1 MPKTVKGPDK
11 PGQPGRWRV
20 MGLDKLNMRHELFC
34 LGYVAKGLTKSVEAY
49 VEAGFSPG
57 GAPQSSWKLLQDPLI
72 KARIHELMAD
82 RFKKLHMD
90 ADEILARAAMIARGD
105 LRHLYDETGNLRPLS
120 ELNMEAAAGVAS
132 VKVYEEFSG
141 TGKDRVKIGETKE
154 VRLRDPMPAIRLLA
168 EHKKLVKAPDTG
180 VNALA
185 NALAQR
191 LGAARAQKRKER
203 KP

>member
-1 MPKTVKGPDK
+1 MPNMKKAPRVGKN
-11 PGQPGRWRV
+11 PGRWKV
-20 MGLDKLNMRHELFC
+20 EGLKSLNHRHELFC
-34 LGYVAKGLTKSVEAY
+34 LTYIANGLKNAKGAY
-49 VEAGFSPG
+49 IEAGFSQH
-57 GAPQSSWKLLQDPLI
+57 GASQSASVLLRDPLI
-72 KARIHELMAD
+72 AGRITALLAD

-90 ADEILARAAMIARGD
+90 VDEILARAAMIARGD
-105 LRHLYDETGNLRPLS
+105 MRSLYDDKGNLLSPS
-120 ELNMEAAAGVAS
+120 ELGMEAAAGVAS

-141 TGKDRVKIGETKE
+141 TGKDRVKVGETKE

-168 EHKKLVKAPDTG
+168 EHKKLVKAPETG

-191 LGAARAQKRKER
+191 LGAARAQKRKEK

>member
-1 MPKTVKGPDK
+1 MATN
-11 PGQPGRWRV
+11 PGRWRKS
-20 MGLDKLNMRHELFC
+20 GLTELNQRHELFC
-34 LGYVAKGLTKSVEAY
+34 LEFVARGLKDQQGAY
-49 VEAGFSPG
+49 IAAGFSPQ
-57 GAPQSSWKLLQDPLI
+57 GAKSSASHLRWDPLI
-72 KARIHELMAD
+72 AARIAELLAD
-82 RFKKLHMD
+82 RFKRLHMD
-90 ADEILARAAMIARGD
+90 ADEILARAAMIARAD
-105 LRHLYDETGNLRPLS
+105 MRALYDDKGNLLS
-120 ELNMEAAAGVAS
+120 PNELDMESAAGVAS
-132 VKVYEEFSG
+132 VKVFEEFSG
-141 TGKDRVKIGETKE
+141 TGKNRVKVGETRE

>member
-1 MPKTVKGPDK
+1 MPNTKKGPDK
-11 PGQPGRWRV
+11 PGQPGRWKV
-20 MGLDKLNMRHELFC
+20 VGLAKLNMRHELFC
-34 LGYVAKGLTKSVEAY
+34 LTFVANGLKNATRAY
-49 VEAGFSPG
+49 IEAGFSPG
-57 GAPQSSWKLLQDPLI
+57 GASQSAAQLLKDPLV
-72 KARIHELMAD
+72 KAEVHRLMAD

-105 LRHLYDETGNLRPLS
+105 MRSLYGEDGKLLS
-120 ELNMEAAAGVAS
+120 PDQLDMEAAAGVAS

-141 TGKDRVKIGETKE
+141 TGKDRVKVGETKE

-168 EHKKLVKAPDTG
+168 EHKKLVKAPETG

-185 NALAQR
+185 NALANR
-191 LGAARAQKRKER
+191 LSAARAQKRKER

>member
-1 MPKTVKGPDK
+1 MPNTKKDPDR
-11 PGQPGRWRV
+11 PGMPGRWKV
-20 MGLDKLNMRHELFC
+20 QGLKALNDRHELFC
-34 LGYVAKGLTKSVEAY
+34 LEWIANGLKNAGKAY
-49 VEAGFSPG
+49 IAAGFSPH
-57 GAPQSSWKLLQDPLI
+57 GAKQSAFILIRDPLI
-72 KARIHELMAD
+72 KARIHELMAA
-82 RFKKLHMD
+82 RFKALHMD
-90 ADEILARAAMIARGD
+90 VDEILARAAMIARGD
-105 LRHLYDETGNLRPLS
+105 MRSLYGEDGALLS
-120 ELNMEAAAGVAS
+120 PNDLDMEAAAGVAS

-141 TGKDRVKIGETKE
+141 TGKDRVKVGETKE

-191 LGAARAQKRKER
+191 LGAARAQKRKEK